1 MAGLV
6 AAIWKR
12 VAAGHRKVFGIVV
25 FFLMKKDGFS
35 PTDFSLNF

>member
-12 VAAGHRKVFGIVV
+12 VAVGHRKVFGIVV
-25 FFLMKKDGFS
+25 VFFNEKGWVS
-35 PTDFSLNF
+35 PY